1 MFKLFNI
8 STYFFF
14 LITVNS
20 YSVEK
25 IVYLDLDF
33 LLANSNKGKE
43 IILNLE
49 IINKENIKIL
59 KEKKNLLN
67 NEEKKLLQQKNI
79 LTSEIYS
86 EKRKSLKNQIKN
98 FNEEK
103 NTIALKFKKQREE
116 KINNFLKI
124 VDKILAEYVKK
135 NSIDIVLNK
144 KDILMGKNNYNITN
158 DIMQIINNEN

>member
-1 MFKLFNI
+1 MFKLFYI

-49 IINKENIKIL
+49 KINKENIKIL

-67 NEEKKLLQQKNI
+67 NEEKKLLKQKNI

>member
-49 IINKENIKIL
+49 KINKENIKIL

-79 LTSEIYS
+79 LTSQIYS

>member
-1 MFKLFNI
+1 MFKLFYI
-8 STYFFF
+8 SIYFFF

-49 IINKENIKIL
+49 KINKENIKIL

>member
-1 MFKLFNI
+1 MFKLFYI

-33 LLANSNKGKE
+33 LLSNSNKGKE

-49 IINKENIKIL
+49 KINKENIKIL

>member
-1 MFKLFNI
+1 MQLI
-8 STYFFF
+8 FF

-20 YSVEK
+20 YSIEK

-49 IINKENIKIL
+49 KINKENIKIL

-79 LTSEIYS
+79 LTTEIYN
-86 EKRKSLKNQIKN
+86 EKLKNLKNKIKN
-98 FNEEK
+98 FNDEK
-103 NTIALKFKKQREE
+103 NTIAINFKNQREE

-124 VDKILAEYVKK
+124 VDKILSEYVKK

-144 KDILMGKNNYNITN
+144 KDILMGKNNYNITD
-158 DIMQIINNEN
+158 DIMQIINSEN

>member
-1 MFKLFNI
+1 MFKLLNI
-8 STYFFF
+8 SAYFFF

-33 LLANSNKGKE
+33 LLTNSNKGKE
-43 IILNLE
+43 ILINIE
-49 IINKENIKIL
+49 NINKENIKIL

-67 NEEKKLLQQKNI
+67 NEEKKLLQQKYI

>member
-8 STYFFF
+8 SIYFFF
-14 LITVNS
+14 LITANS
-20 YSVEK
+20 FSVEK
-25 IVYLDLDF
+25 IVYLDLDY

-49 IINKENIKIL
+49 KINKENIKIL
-59 KEKKNLLN
+59 NEKKNLLN

-79 LTSEIYS
+79 LTKEIYS
-86 EKRKSLKNQIKN
+86 EKRKNLQNQIKN
-98 FNEEK
+98 FNDEK
-103 NTIALKFKKQREE
+103 NAVVINFKKQREE

>member
-1 MFKLFNI
+1 MFKLFYI

-49 IINKENIKIL
+49 KINKENIKIL

-79 LTSEIYS
+79 LTKEIYS
-86 EKRKSLKNQIKN
+86 EKLKNLKNQIKN
-98 FNEEK
+98 FNDEK
-103 NTIALKFKKQREE
+103 NAVVINFKKQREE

>member
-1 MFKLFNI
+1 MFKLFYI

-49 IINKENIKIL
+49 KINKENIKIL

>member
-1 MFKLFNI
+1 MFKLFYI

-43 IILNLE
+43 ILLNIE
-49 IINKENIKIL
+49 NINKENIKIL

-79 LTSEIYS
+79 LTSEIYN

>member
-1 MFKLFNI
+1 MHQGCP
-8 STYFFF
+8 
-14 LITVNS
+14 
-20 YSVEK
+20 EQ
-25 IVYLDLDF
+25 
-33 LLANSNKGKE
+33 E
-43 IILNLE
+43 
-49 IINKENIKIL
+49 
-59 KEKKNLLN
+59 
-67 NEEKKLLQQKNI
+67 LLQQKNI
-79 LTSEIYS
+79 LTSQIYS

>member
-1 MFKLFNI
+1 MFKLFYI

>member
-8 STYFFF
+8 STYLFF

-49 IINKENIKIL
+49 KINKENIKIL

-67 NEEKKLLQQKNI
+67 DEEKKLLQKKNI
-79 LTSEIYS
+79 LTNEIYS
-86 EKRKSLKNQIKN
+86 EKLKSLKR
-98 FNEEK
+98 FNTKHEH
-103 NTIALKFKKQREE
+103 
-116 KINNFLKI
+116 
-124 VDKILAEYVKK
+124 D
-135 NSIDIVLNK
+135 
-144 KDILMGKNNYNITN
+144 G
-158 DIMQIINNEN
+158 

>member
-1 MFKLFNI
+1 MFKLLNI
-8 STYFFF
+8 SAYFFF

-43 IILNLE
+43 ILLNIE
-49 IINKENIKIL
+49 NINKENIKIL

-79 LTSEIYS
+79 LTTEIYS
-86 EKRKSLKNQIKN
+86 EKLKNLKNKIKN
-98 FNEEK
+98 FNDEK
-103 NTIALKFKKQREE
+103 NTIAINFKNQREE

-124 VDKILAEYVKK
+124 VDKILSEYVKK

>member
-1 MFKLFNI
+1 MFKLFYI

-49 IINKENIKIL
+49 KINKENIKIL

-103 NTIALKFKKQREE
+103 NTIALKFKKKREE

>member
-33 LLANSNKGKE
+33 LLSNSNKGKE

-49 IINKENIKIL
+49 KINKENIKIL

-79 LTSEIYS
+79 LTSQIYS

-124 VDKILAEYVKK
+124 VDKILAEYVEK

>member
-8 STYFFF
+8 SIYFFF
-14 LITVNS
+14 LITANS
-20 YSVEK
+20 FSVEK
-25 IVYLDLDF
+25 IVYLDLDY

-49 IINKENIKIL
+49 KINKENIKIL
-59 KEKKNLLN
+59 NEKKNLLN

-79 LTSEIYS
+79 LTKEIYS
-86 EKRKSLKNQIKN
+86 EKLKNLKNQIKN
-98 FNEEK
+98 FNDEK
-103 NTIALKFKKQREE
+103 NAVVINFKKQREE

-158 DIMQIINNEN
+158 EIMQIINSEN

>member
-33 LLANSNKGKE
+33 LLSNSNKGKE

-49 IINKENIKIL
+49 KINKENIKIL

>member
-1 MFKLFNI
+1 MFKLFYI

-49 IINKENIKIL
+49 KINKENIKIL

-79 LTSEIYS
+79 LTSQIYS

-124 VDKILAEYVKK
+124 VDKILAEYVEK

>member
-1 MFKLFNI
+1 MFKLFYI

-43 IILNLE
+43 IIINLE
-49 IINKENIKIL
+49 KINKENIKIL

>member
-1 MFKLFNI
+1 MFKLFII

-20 YSVEK
+20 YSIEK

-43 IILNLE
+43 IIFNLE
-49 IINKENIKIL
+49 KINKENIKIL
-59 KEKKNLLN
+59 EERKILLN
-67 NEEKKLLQQKNI
+67 DEEKKLLQKKNI
-79 LTSEIYS
+79 LTNEIYS
-86 EKRKSLKNQIKN
+86 EKLKNLKNQIKN
-98 FNEEK
+98 FNDEK
-103 NTIALKFKKQREE
+103 NTIAKNFQKQRQE

-158 DIMQIINNEN
+158 DIMLIINSEN

>member
-1 MFKLFNI
+1 ML
-8 STYFFF
+8 S
-14 LITVNS
+14 
-20 YSVEK
+20 
-25 IVYLDLDF
+25 
-33 LLANSNKGKE
+33 NSNKGKE

-49 IINKENIKIL
+49 KINKENIKIL

>member
-8 STYFFF
+8 SAYFFF

-43 IILNLE
+43 ILLNIE
-49 IINKENIKIL
+49 NINKENIKIL

-79 LTSEIYS
+79 LTSQIYS
-86 EKRKSLKNQIKN
+86 EKRKSLKNKIKN

-144 KDILMGKNNYNITN
+144 KDILMGKNNYNITD
-158 DIMQIINNEN
+158 DIMQIINSEN

>member
-1 MFKLFNI
+1 MFKLFYI

-49 IINKENIKIL
+49 KINKENIKIL

-79 LTSEIYS
+79 LTSEIYN

>member
-49 IINKENIKIL
+49 KINKENIKIL

>member
-1 MFKLFNI
+1 MFKLFYI

-49 IINKENIKIL
+49 KINNENIKIL

>member
-8 STYFFF
+8 STYLFF

-49 IINKENIKIL
+49 KIKKENIKIL

-79 LTSEIYS
+79 LTNEIYS
-86 EKRKSLKNQIKN
+86 EKRKSLKNKIKN
-98 FNEEK
+98 FNDEK
-103 NTIALKFKKQREE
+103 NIIAVNFKKQREE